1 MKNGLFKGILALM
14 MTLMVFTGVTFAAA
28 PLQDGQ
34 YTISVDAVN
43 ASNGS
48 PSMANDSIVK
58 PVRLDV
64 EKGKIFVTMEMADS
78 MYDLAAETADGSFK
92 VAEEVSENV
101 AAKTITYKFEVKSID
116 EPVMMET
123 IVAAMGRK
131 VNFVL
136 QFNKGSVVNVT
147 PQGSTAS
154 NTTPANTTSTNTT
167 TTNTTN
173 TTTTNTSTNV
183 ENPKTGDQ
191 VLSNLMNVILVAL
204 VMTGATYGVYH
215 IKGKKVTN

>member
-58 PVRLDV
+58 PVKLDV
-64 EKGKIFVTMEMADS
+64 KNGKIFVTMEMEDA
-78 MYDLAAETADGSFK
+78 MYDLAVETADGSFK
-92 VAEEVSENV
+92 VAEEVSENI

-116 EPVMMET
+116 EPVLMET

-136 QFNKGSVVNVT
+136 QFNKGSLVNAT

-167 TTNTTN
+167 TTNTT
-173 TTTTNTSTNV
+173 TTNTSTNV
-183 ENPKTGDQ
+183 ENPKTGDN